1 MLLPGWLERLHAPP
15 LGASDL
21 AQAHVTYFMKLS
33 GTWTTVTA
41 PGCPPDASQAVDPR
55 AGRSG
60 TPCGRG
66 SHRLRGLAP
75 EASARLSSYTL
86 GLYVRPQ
93 LVTLQ
98 VSFSDLEPPLVD
110 QNRSSQVL
118 LEACLQ
124 QLQLLPQLCF
134 IAPRRRNSH
143 VRIAKAQILKRTATA
158 PQGVAMAK
166 RRFSTALPTP
176 EPSLSPPTTS
186 TARCCCAKWLHLGC
200 TSSVEALHRS
210 SISR

>member
-1 MLLPGWLERLHAPP
+1 
-15 LGASDL
+15 
-21 AQAHVTYFMKLS
+21 MKLS
-33 GTWTTVTA
+33 GTWTRATA

-143 VRIAKAQILKRTATA
+143 LRIAKAQILKRTATA

-176 EPSLSPPTTS
+176 EPSLSPPYHLDS
-186 TARCCCAKWLHLGC
+186 QVLLCEIAASWLHLIRRGAAPLIDQQAIVARLLC
-200 TSSVEALHRS
+200 LPRSLHPGIYVH
-210 SISR
+210 SIIYMT